1 MKKIYILPNLF
12 TTANFFCGVLAL
24 SWIFQ
29 GKFQSAAFIILLAMV
44 FDFVDGQVARF
55 YHATSRFG
63 LEYDSLA
70 DFLTFGLAPAFL
82 VYNYVLIEWGRIGI
96 GLAFLYAVFA
106 ALRLARFNT
115 QVKAEEKTNF
125 VGLPSPISAGVL
137 ISFFIMIYRHRLTGW
152 EKALPFIMIVLS
164 WLMISNFTYPTL
176 LTLQLKR
183 KKPFLYL
190 VALCLVVVIFLF
202 WVEIGLVVGFVSY
215 TLTGITGRL
224 KRQTKIKKSEEDLRL
239 HIERQRGDST
249 WSRKNG

>member
-12 TTANFFCGVLAL
+12 TTANFFCGIVAL

-29 GKFQSAAFIILLAMV
+29 GRFQSAAFIVLLAMV

-55 YHATSRFG
+55 YNATSRFG

-70 DFLTFGLAPAFL
+70 DFLTFGITPAFL
-82 VYNYVLIEWGRIGI
+82 IYRYFLIDWGRVGI

-115 QVKAEEKTNF
+115 QAKAEEKDNF
-125 VGLPSPISAGVL
+125 VGLPSPVSAGVL
-137 ISFFIMIYRHRLTGW
+137 LSFFILIYRLNLTGW
-152 EKALPFIMIVLS
+152 EKALPFLMILLS

-176 LTLQLKR
+176 VTLQLKR

-190 VALCLVVVIFLF
+190 VAICLVGVIFLF
-202 WVEIGLVVGFVSY
+202 WVEVGLFVGFVSY
-215 TLTGITGRL
+215 AATGLIGSLAKRVKEKRVREASHTSDSDGRINL
-224 KRQTKIKKSEEDLRL
+224 EALR
-239 HIERQRGDST
+239 RDD
-249 WSRKNG
+249 